1 MATILTIPKKIY
13 DLLVSGNFGK
23 ADTIGWGAVSV
34 DSTATVILASR
45 ASRTGLIIQNN
56 SVKDVYIGADNTVT
70 TVNGIKL
77 EPGDIYENQDWI
89 GAIYG
94 IVAAGTADIRA
105 QEFYTT

>member
-1 MATILTIPKKIY
+1 MAAILTIPKKIY
-13 DLLVSGNFGK
+13 DLLVSAFFPK
-23 ADTIGWGAVSV
+23 ANSIGWGAVSV
-34 DSTATVILASR
+34 ESTATVILISH

-56 SVKDVYIGADNTVT
+56 SAKDVYIGPDNVIT

-77 EPGDIYENQDWI
+77 EPGDIYENQDWT

-105 QEFYTT
+105 QQFFTS